1 MRRSKQGRAM
11 LSRNIMK
18 KTDKDYK
25 RPIHIYYLLDEVKL
39 KLVSI
44 WWHFSN
50 LFKAKVLLVDFGDVS
65 LPMRLI

>member
-1 MRRSKQGRAM
+1 
-11 LSRNIMK
+11 MK